1 MESLTQTSQL
11 RGPELIYLQVRVNVP
26 SWCDR
31 ILWKSYPET
40 HVTCT
45 AYGKAD
51 RNLEVYSGF
60 ISPVSVMRC
69 CTNKVKKIIIKAQ
82 PV

>member
-1 MESLTQTSQL
+1 MESPTQTSQL
-11 RGPELIYLQVRVNVP
+11 RDAEHVYLQVRVNVP

-51 RNLEVYSGF
+51 RNLEDYSGL
-60 ISPVSVMRC
+60 ILPVSVM
-69 CTNKVKKIIIKAQ
+69 
-82 PV
+82 